1 MFLSQ
6 KYHTN
11 RKSIS
16 DGNLNKW
23 IAYESFE
30 QIPESRDLID
40 FSPAPI
46 KIQEFFFECFDDD
59 LATELGW
66 RIAPGPFDEKT
77 LYIPVRRF
85 CFLENGKAPSPTIR
99 YYMDGDWLTAK
110 QAQYQLAHYIR

>member
-6 KYHTN
+6 VYNTE
-11 RKSIS
+11 RKSIGDS
-16 DGNLNKW
+16 NLNRW
-23 IAYESFE
+23 TAYGSLES
-30 QIPESRDLID
+30 IPEPRELMD

-46 KIQEFFFECFDDD
+46 KLQKFFFECFNDDS
-59 LATELGW
+59 ATEVGW
-66 RIAPGPFDEKT
+66 RIAPNWRDEKT

-110 QAQYQLAHYIR
+110 QAQDRMASYL